1 MGLPKP
7 VTISE
12 TTVELLIILTDSIME
27 EDGIKSLPNAE
38 ELGIVDLSEL
48 KLEEEEEIDEL
59 RSTEF
64 EILEHMLEV
73 LT

>member
-1 MGLPKP
+1 
-7 VTISE
+7 
-12 TTVELLIILTDSIME
+12 ME

-64 EILEHMLEV
+64 EILEDMLEV